1 MNPND
6 EYELNYA
13 VRSSDSAKALSTDP
27 QDDFPEVFATSRMI
41 AVMELAAARLM
52 KPLLSEGELS
62 VGVVVD
68 IQHLGA
74 TVVGSEVTVKAV
86 FRKMSGKLF
95 VFDVTLT
102 DGGHIVGKGS
112 HSRAIVQASRLINE
126 AKKRPKT
133 GN

>member
-1 MNPND
+1 MEIPV
-6 EYELNYA
+6 EQAEFQLPCHLHSG
-13 VRSSDSAKALSTDP
+13 RTPDSIDADV
-27 QDDFPEVFATSRMI
+27 QDID
-41 AVMELAAARLM
+41 
-52 KPLLSEGELS
+52 
-62 VGVVVD
+62 
-68 IQHLGA
+68 
-74 TVVGSEVTVKAV
+74 TVKAV